1 MSEGRCAEQKAHGL
15 IAGVARFMKLER
27 RREPLWFRLAAAGL
41 VFLAGAGYIT
51 AVSAGFHHDAGA
63 SIMPTSVVTPTAQA
77 APFLA
82 PSPAPAQHSGVVA
95 EPAAPVQKVAPGK
108 FESGKVVATQD
119 ALPHLSVS
127 TSPEGTTQV
136 QYDLSPDTKILLNGT
151 PVKISDLKANDSV
164 KVTLSDNGTAALI
177 DATRSKAGII
187 LKSADDTVTLTTDYL
202 DKTPISLADG
212 ALISLNGQPA
222 VLGDLRPGDQISVIS
237 NQLGRATRLDVTR
250 ENLFAQFWENF
261 RKNLFK
267 PLLLFF
273 YMGFLIP
280 ILKIAF
286 EFPRA
291 VYQGLTIYLLISI
304 GWHGGEELSVLSG
317 GELNQALGFIV
328 VGFMTNLV
336 IGAAAYWI
344 LRTFVPKL
352 RKIDSATIA
361 AYYGSDSAGTFVT
374 CVGVL
379 QVAHIAYAAYMPVML
394 AVMEIP
400 GCLVGLYLI
409 SRLRKSGMDVK
420 GNMPGEPGYDRRNR
434 SVKAIPVATEHS
446 DHSEQSHEGGAAP
459 AEAKVVRMPNPSGLH
474 LLREVLLNP
483 GLFLLFGG
491 IIIGYLSRLQ
501 GLKVVEADDK
511 VFVTLF
517 QGLLCLF
524 LLEMG
529 MTASRHLKDL
539 TTASWRFVA
548 FGLVVPNIF
557 AITGMCVAMIFS
569 HAIHMPFQLGTFVL
583 FAVLCAA
590 ASYIAVPAIQRIAI
604 PEASPTLPL
613 AASLGLTFSYNVTI
627 GIPVYLVVAQ
637 NMITAFP
644 VTGI

>member
-1 MSEGRCAEQKAHGL
+1 MSEGRCAAEMVHSL
-15 IAGVARFMKLER
+15 VSGVARFMKFER
-27 RREPLWFRLAAAGL
+27 RREPLWFRVAATGL
-41 VFLAGAGYIT
+41 VLLTAVGYMT
-51 AVSAGFHHDAGA
+51 AVSGFHHNDAGA
-63 SIMPTSVVTPTAQA
+63 SIMPKNVITP
-77 APFLA
+77 APE
-82 PSPAPAQHSGVVA
+82 SAPAQHNSVVV
-95 EPAAPVQKVAPGK
+95 ETSQPVQRVAPGK
-108 FESGKVVATQD
+108 LESGKVVATQD
-119 ALPHLSVS
+119 ALPHLSVAP
-127 TSPEGTTQV
+127 SPDANTQI
-136 QYDLSPDTKILLNGT
+136 QYDLGPETKILLNGV
-151 PVKISDLKANDSV
+151 PVKISELKPGDNV
-164 KVTLSDNGTAALI
+164 KVTLADDGLASLI
-177 DATRSKAGII
+177 EGTRSKVGIVI
-187 LKSADDTVTLTTDYL
+187 KASADTVTLTTDYL
-202 DKTPISLADG
+202 DITPISLASG
-212 ALISLNGQPA
+212 AVIALNGKA
-222 VLGDLRPGDQISVIS
+222 ALLSDLRSGDEINLIPDQF
-237 NQLGRATRLDVTR
+237 GKATRLEVTR
-250 ENLFAQFWENF
+250 ESIFAQFWENF

-317 GELNQALGFIV
+317 AVLNQALGFIV
-328 VGFMTNLV
+328 VGFLTNLV
-336 IGAAAYWI
+336 IGIAAYWI
-344 LRTFVPKL
+344 LRTFIPKL
-352 RKIDSATIA
+352 RKIDSATVA

-379 QVAHIAYAAYMPVML
+379 QVAHIAFAAYMPVML

-400 GCLVGLYLI
+400 GCLVGLYLV

-434 SVKAIPVATEHS
+434 AVKAIPVSEHS
-446 DHSEQSHEGGAAP
+446 EHGEQKPEDGSTAQT
-459 AEAKVVRMPNPSGLH
+459 EAKVANVVRIPHPSGWH
-474 LLREVLLNP
+474 LFREVMLNP

-491 IIIGYLSRLQ
+491 IIIGYISRLQ

-511 VFVTLF
+511 LFVTLF

-548 FGLVVPNIF
+548 FGLIVPNIF
-557 AITGMCVAMIFS
+557 AVTGMCVAMIFS
-569 HAIHMPFQLGTFVL
+569 HAIHMPFQLGTYVL
-583 FAVLCAA
+583 FAVLCSA

-604 PEASPTLPL
+604 QEASPTLPL

-627 GIPVYLVVAQ
+627 GIPVYLVIAQ
-637 NMITAFP
+637 NMLTAFP
-644 VTGI
+644 VVGT

>member
-1 MSEGRCAEQKAHGL
+1 MSEEQCAGKKAHGL
-15 IAGVARFMKLER
+15 IAGVARFMKFER
-27 RREPLWFRLAAAGL
+27 RREPLWFRLAATGL
-41 VFLAGAGYIT
+41 VLLTAAGYIT
-51 AVSAGFHHDAGA
+51 AVSAGFHQGDAGA
-63 SIMPTSVVTPTAQA
+63 SVMPKSVA
-77 APFLA
+77 APA
-82 PSPAPAQHSGVVA
+82 PEAAPAQHTAVVVDNSQ
-95 EPAAPVQKVAPGK
+95 PVQKVAPGK
-108 FESGKVVATQD
+108 LESGKVAGTQD
-119 ALPHLSVS
+119 AQPHLSVV
-127 TSPEGTTQV
+127 TSPETNTQV
-136 QYDLSPDTKILLNGT
+136 QYDLGPETKILLNGS
-151 PVKISDLKANDSV
+151 PVKISELKPGDSV
-164 KVTLSDNGTAALI
+164 KVTLADNGLASLI
-177 DATRSKAGII
+177 DATRSKVGIV
-187 LKSADDTVTLTTDYL
+187 LKAADDTVTLTTDYL
-202 DKTPISLADG
+202 DKTPISLASG
-212 ALISLNGQPA
+212 AAIALNGKPA
-222 VLGDLRPGDQISVIS
+222 ILTDLRPGDEISVIPD
-237 NQLGRATRLDVTR
+237 QFGKATRLDVTR
-250 ENLFAQFWENF
+250 ENLFTQFWENF

-317 GELNQALGFIV
+317 PVLNQALGFIV
-328 VGFMTNLV
+328 VGFLTNLV
-336 IGAAAYWI
+336 IGIGAYWI
-344 LRTFVPKL
+344 LRTFIPKL
-352 RKIDSATIA
+352 RKIDSATVA

-379 QVAHIAYAAYMPVML
+379 QVAHIAFAAYMPVML

-400 GCLVGLYLI
+400 GCLVGLYLV
-409 SRLRKSGMDVK
+409 SRLRKSGMDVQ

-434 SVKAIPVATEHS
+434 AVKATPIAEHAE
-446 DHSEQSHEGGAAP
+446 HGEQKPQEAGTAD
-459 AEAKVVRMPNPSGLH
+459 EAKSNVVKIQHPSGWH
-474 LLREVLLNP
+474 LFREVMLNP

-491 IIIGYLSRLQ
+491 IIIGYISRLQ

-511 VFVTLF
+511 VFVALF

-548 FGLVVPNIF
+548 FGLLAPNIF
-557 AITGMCVAMIFS
+557 ALTGMCVAMIFS
-569 HAIHMPFQLGTFVL
+569 HMIHMPFQLGTYVL

-604 PEASPTLPL
+604 QEASPTLPL

-627 GIPVYLVVAQ
+627 GIPMYLVIAQ

-644 VTGI
+644 VT